1 MREIFY
7 IPEGKSI
14 DDYTSEWK
22 DNYSIVQVG
31 LSPNIEE
38 YVDNPDI
45 AQLIL
50 IPEYKTTI
58 CPVTTSSNT
67 YFQVEYFDDFE
78 TIKDVKPEVWCHVWS
93 KDLDNPSIEQKRALD
108 VPMHYEV
115 GRKCFITDHIKLD
128 TGWYDVQIIIKRSS
142 SFAEVMDEKEITVW
156 EDKSEEE

>member
-14 DDYTSEWK
+14 EDYESEWK
-22 DNYSIVQVG
+22 DNYSVVQIG

-58 CPVTTSSNT
+58 CPVTTSSST
-67 YFQVEYFDDFE
+67 YFQIEYFDDFE
-78 TIKDVKPEVWCHVWS
+78 AIKEEQAPVYLQIWS
-93 KDLDNPSIEQKRALD
+93 KDLDNPSIEQVKVHDMPL
-108 VPMHYEV
+108 HYEV
-115 GRKCFITDHIKLD
+115 GRKCFISDHVRLD
-128 TGWYDVQIIIKRSS
+128 TGWYDVQIIVNNEIS
-142 SFAEVMDEKEITVW
+142 DEKEITVW